1 MELQQHLKVDR
12 RSSVPLETQ
21 IARQLTQL
29 IASDAIRVGQRL
41 PTIRD
46 LAGELGVNLHT
57 VRAGYRRL
65 ENQGLVEMRQGQG
78 TTVVARTL
86 AGFAAGRAA
95 HRSFTTGVILPA
107 MASFYEPVL
116 AGMEEAAA
124 GDPSQILVAFA
135 SERLDSA
142 ESYLRHFV
150 ASGVDGI
157 IVVSQT
163 LPESLDLDATDLP
176 PMVFVDWPGSPY
188 PSVILDPSPVGEL
201 IRHLAEHGHSTIGL
215 ITPPMHH
222 PNIRPI
228 VEQYHTT
235 MLALGLS
242 TGEAGIFEVPGWTS
256 EEGRTA
262 MAEIL
267 EASSQPTAVICATD
281 LLAIGAIQ
289 ATKMSGRL
297 VGRDVAIAGYGE
309 IDVSELVEPGLTT
322 VRLPARR
329 MGYLAMASLL
339 DQLAG
344 KAVEPLTE
352 LRGSVVIRQSCGCGH
367 IAG

>member
-1 MELQQHLKVDR
+1 MEVQQHLKVDR

-29 IASDAIRVGQRL
+29 IAADAIRVGDRL
-41 PTIRD
+41 PPIRD
-46 LAGELGVNLHT
+46 LASKLGVNLHT

-86 AGFAAGRAA
+86 AGLAAGRDD

-107 MASFYEPVL
+107 MVSFYEPVL
-116 AGMEEAAA
+116 AGMEAAA
-124 GDPSQILVAFA
+124 EDDPTQILVAFA
-135 SERLDSA
+135 GERLDSA

-150 ASGVDGI
+150 ATGVDGI

-176 PMVFVDWPGSPY
+176 PMVFADWPGSPD

-201 IRHLAEHGHSTIGL
+201 IRHMVEHGHQSFGL

-228 VEQYHTT
+228 VEEYQTT
-235 MLALGLS
+235 MTTLGLS
-242 TGEAGIFEVPGWTS
+242 TEEPGIVEVPGWTS
-256 EEGRTA
+256 EEGREA

-267 EASSQPTAVICATD
+267 EVSNPPTAVICATD
-281 LLAIGAIQ
+281 PLAIGAIR
-289 ATKMSGRL
+289 ATKMSGL
-297 VGRDVAIAGYGE
+297 VVGRDLAIAGYGE
-309 IDVSELVEPGLTT
+309 IDVSELMEPALTT
-322 VRLPARR
+322 VRLPARQ
-329 MGYLAMASLL
+329 MGDLAMVSLL

-344 KAVEPLTE
+344 KPVEPLTE